1 MGVRYSKIGMPPF
14 LSCNPDMVHF
24 LQVPSQYYAQSVLLQ
39 VTWIIF
45 MIAMLGAYY
54 KVTGRLGVRFG
65 SSFTVRPSG

>member
-1 MGVRYSKIGMPPF
+1 
-14 LSCNPDMVHF
+14 MVHF